1 MNRLLRTNL
10 FVLCF
15 IAIYFTTSLAVGFIT
30 ALFPDM
36 SFLWTSFL
44 IYIVSFGIPALIYT
58 CIVTRKTKQSLRDF
72 LGFHPI
78 SFYSILLTI
87 AAAITVQPLMMLI
100 SSISQLFFENITTAS
115 MLQMAEMPLWAF
127 LIASAFLPAFFE
139 ELICRSIILTGY
151 QDTPNWYALL
161 IPALFFGMLHLNF
174 QQIIYAIAGGVFFA
188 ILVKATGSVWSSVL
202 AHLTING
209 LQSLMAWFMLQSG
222 VYENAATLTPTTDW
236 MTSLL
241 ALIPYLFLTAI
252 TLPLLILCI
261 RQLFKLNHRSFSLRQ
276 TEIAP
281 AWHRGAWLMYLIMGF
296 LFVYTVITEI
306 FMRYLL

>member
-15 IAIYFTTSLAVGFIT
+15 IAIYFTISLAIGFIT
-30 ALFPDM
+30 ALFPNM
-36 SFLWTSFL
+36 SFLETSLL
-44 IYIVSFGIPALIYT
+44 IYLVSFGIPALIYA
-58 CIVTRKTKQSLRDF
+58 CIVTRKTKQRLHDF
-72 LGFHPI
+72 FGFHSI
-78 SFYSILLTI
+78 SIYSILLTI

-100 SSISQLFFENITTAS
+100 SSISQLFFENITTSS

-127 LIASAFLPAFFE
+127 LLSSAFLPAFFE
-139 ELICRSIILTGY
+139 ELICRGIILTGY
-151 QDTPNWYALL
+151 QETPNWYALL
-161 IPALFFGMLHLNF
+161 MPALFFGMLHLNF

-188 ILVKATGSVWSSVL
+188 ILVKATGSIWSSVI

-209 LQSLMAWFMLQSG
+209 LQSLMAWFMLRSG
-222 VYENAATLTPTTDW
+222 VYENAAALTPVTDW
-236 MTSLL
+236 TVSLL
-241 ALIPYLFLTAI
+241 ALIPYLFFTAL

-261 RQLFKLNHRSFSLRQ
+261 RQLFKLNHRSFSLKQ
-276 TEIAP
+276 NAIAP
-281 AWHRGAWLMYLIMGF
+281 TWHRGAWLMYLIMGF